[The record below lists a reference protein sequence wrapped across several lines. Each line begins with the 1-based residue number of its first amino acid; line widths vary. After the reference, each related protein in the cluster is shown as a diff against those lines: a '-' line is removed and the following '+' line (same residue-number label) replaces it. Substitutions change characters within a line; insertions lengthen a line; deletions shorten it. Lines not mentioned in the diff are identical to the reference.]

1 MTGWF
6 KRLLGRGEA
15 IPNSDAKADA
25 AKSAASAPAEAPFV
39 AFQPHN
45 EIERLLMDAAT
56 NADARAAFQG
66 ALLDADLYAA
76 TPEAPELPGARTVG
90 EGEHLSLLN
99 VRAPDGNPVAAIFTA
114 QARIV
119 EVFGAGAGFV
129 AIRGEELL
137 SLVAGQGA
145 WLNPGLPY
153 SVYWTPQDLSAVLG
167 KGQQRTIE
175 QETQVMLGVPAEP
188 PTELIAALQ
197 AILGKD
203 DRIAEAWLALA
214 HWPEEESSSWY
225 LDVRTD
231 LDGSVVR
238 DLLAETFRHADYA
251 GRPLDMVVNRP
262 GASEGT
268 GIRVAP
274 TQTH

>member
-1 MTGWF
+1 MTGWL
-6 KRLLGRGEA
+6 KRLLGG
-15 IPNSDAKADA
+15 SDAVAKADA
-25 AKSAASAPAEAPFV
+25 TESAEPEEAPFA

-45 EIERLLMDAAT
+45 QIERLLMEAT
-56 NADARAAFQG
+56 VDPDARAAFQD
-66 ALLDADLYAA
+66 ALLQADLYAA

-90 EGEHLSLLN
+90 EGEALSLLN
-99 VRAPDGNPVAAIFTA
+99 VRAPDGSPVAAIFTA
-114 QARIV
+114 QERIA
-119 EVFGAGAGFV
+119 EVFGPGVGFV

-153 SVYWTPQDLSAVLG
+153 SVHWTPQQLSAVLG
-167 KGQQRTIE
+167 KGQRRTIE
-175 QETQVMLGVPAEP
+175 KETQVMLGVPAEP
-188 PTELIAALQ
+188 PAELVAALQ

-214 HWPEEESSSWY
+214 HWPDEERSSWY

-231 LDGSVVR
+231 LDGSVVN
-238 DLLAETFRHADYA
+238 DLLAETLRHADYA

-262 GASEGT
+262 GTSEGA

-274 TQTH
+274 SQTH

>member
-6 KRLLGRGEA
+6 KRLLGRGDA
-15 IPNSDAKADA
+15 IPNIDAKADA
-25 AKSAASAPAEAPFV
+25 TEAAAPAEAPFV

-45 EIERLLMDAAT
+45 EIERLLMEAAV
-56 NADARAAFQG
+56 NPDARAAFQG
-66 ALLDADLYAA
+66 ALLRADLYAA
-76 TPEAPELPGARTVG
+76 TPEAPELPGARTIS
-90 EGEHLSLLN
+90 EGETLSLLN
-99 VRAPDGNPVAAIFTA
+99 VQAPDGSAVAAIFTA
-114 QARIV
+114 QERIV
-119 EVFGAGAGFV
+119 EVFGLGAGFV

-145 WLNPGLPY
+145 WLNPGFPY
-153 SVYWTPQDLSAVLG
+153 SVHWTPQQLSAVLG

-175 QETQVMLGVPAEP
+175 KETRVMLGVPAEP
-188 PTELIAALQ
+188 PAKLVAALQ
-197 AILGKD
+197 TILGRD

-214 HWPEEESSSWY
+214 HWPEQGSSSWY

-262 GASEGT
+262 GASEGA

-274 TQTH
+274 SQTH